1 MKKMILNTIVIYLIG
16 LGVVIGIACLGFAV
30 EGFSTNGKLAAV
42 IFALAGGYF
51 TVATVSVV
59 VGWRAG
65 SGKADMVTAI
75 VISILIGVAWLYWA
89 RYNMKSTSVL
99 WAISPLALVLLSFTF
114 SKLIGYTNGFTSFL
128 NFGTKVGVAFI
139 LFIFIYLIGA
149 YQSTWSWLAL
159 PQELFF
165 SQPQNSRVEFHG
177 SRDENDN
184 YILYTDDTNEP
195 FTGEIIS
202 YKNRLKLNFFTKNSG
217 GIGYY
222 IDGYLFGNS
231 GDVTLPGNHNSG
243 YGTDEYF
250 DQWKYS
256 VQNKQGQEY
265 LLHNSYQKI
274 IEKEFPP
281 GDALFYA
288 EQEYIDTNGNV
299 SDLPKIVV
307 VYNENKKLVR
317 KEISFQKNGVIDRID
332 FYSADK
338 DGWKYYN
345 SFFDNLAFSKYCDYD
360 FYQERPW
367 SVDDFEISNFD
378 AYEYIKTSSKI
389 ATLISDT
396 PNKMAYVPF
405 PENWKDDGN
414 LVDNL
419 IAVYGFPVTAVSCMV
434 WDNNSKFEYLTAED
448 GNNMLSLI
456 GISTL
461 KFNFLETD
469 NDIYNFQQNST
480 HFRIYSESGNE
491 YINLYFKENKL
502 LIEDGPYYLNLVDNR
517 DGDIE
522 EYISI
527 RQELYKKFMAN
538 VVRNI
543 PAASFTHRTKIDTC
557 R

>member
-1 MKKMILNTIVIYLIG
+1 MKKTILNTISIYFIG
-16 LGVVIGIACLGFAV
+16 IGVVISIACLGLV
-30 EGFSTNGKLAAV
+30 VGGFSTQGKLAAV
-42 IFALAGGYF
+42 ILALAGGYF

-59 VGWRAG
+59 VGWQAG

-75 VISILIGVAWLYWA
+75 VISILLGVAWLYLM
-89 RYNMKSTSVL
+89 RYDMKSTSVL
-99 WAISPLALVLLSFTF
+99 WANSPLALVLLSFTF
-114 SKLIGYTNGFTSFL
+114 NKLIGYTNGFTAFAH
-128 NFGTKVGVAFI
+128 VGVKVCVAFA
-139 LFIFIYLIGA
+139 LFIIFYLIGA
-149 YQSTWSWLAL
+149 YQSTWSWCAL

-165 SQPQNSRVEFHG
+165 SHPQNSRVEFHG

-184 YILYTDDTNEP
+184 YILCIDDTSEP

-202 YKNRLKLNFFTKNSG
+202 YKNRLKINFFTKKPS

-231 GDVTLPGNHNSG
+231 GDVIRSGNHNSW
-243 YGTDEYF
+243 YGIDEYF

-256 VQNKQGQEY
+256 VRNKQGQEY
-265 LLHNSYQKI
+265 LLHNSYQEI
-274 IEKEFPP
+274 IEEEFPV

-288 EQEYIDTNGNV
+288 EQEYIDSNGNV
-299 SDLPKIVV
+299 SDLPQIVV

-367 SVDDFEISNFD
+367 SVDDFEVSNFD
-378 AYEYIKTSSKI
+378 AYKYIKASSKN

-405 PENWKDDGN
+405 PENWKDEWN
-414 LVDNL
+414 LMDNL
-419 IAVYGFPVTAVSCMV
+419 IAVYGFPVTTVSCMV
-434 WDNNSKFEYLTAED
+434 WDNNSKFEYLNVED
-448 GNNMLSLI
+448 GNDMLSLI

-461 KFNFLETD
+461 KFDFLGTD
-469 NDIYNFQQNST
+469 NDIHDFKQNST

-491 YINLYFKENKL
+491 YINLYLKENKL
-502 LIEDGPYYLNLVDNR
+502 LIEDDPYYLDLVSERENDS
-517 DGDIE
+517 E
-522 EYISI
+522 EDTSL
-527 RQELYKKFMAN
+527 RKELYQKFLKSEIVSTAPIDEEF
-538 VVRNI
+538 NI
-543 PAASFTHRTKIDTC
+543 EK
-557 R
+557 